1 MIHRILIR
9 IKVVQ
14 ILYSYLLSRSEFK
27 IDSAPEA
34 PSRDRK
40 FAYAVYLDMLS
51 LIQELSGIR
60 TNNPARSLPAIDV
73 HPKFR
78 SNRVGRA
85 LADNPDLKSITFR
98 EIADL
103 NSFGP
108 ILQSLADTLAK
119 SSAFT
124 DYARKRS
131 HTLDD
136 DVKLWTVLLETVIL
150 KNPDVQSLLRKNP
163 DFSLTGL
170 HHGVM
175 QTVDTLKAYNDA
187 RAMYLKAKNELET
200 SLAKAYELYFAIFQ
214 LIVELTHEE
223 EERIETAKA
232 KYLATAEELNPN
244 LRFVENR
251 FARYLADNE
260 ELRKVVD
267 DKKITWTDSV
277 SLLKNLLGL
286 ITQSD
291 IYADYMARETTT
303 WQDDCD
309 FWRSILKNVVMP
321 SDALAEDLENKSIFW
336 NDDIVTM
343 GTFALKTIRR
353 FATDDKVSFLPQYKD
368 EEDAEFGARLFTLA
382 VENRD
387 TYREY
392 IDKFINPD
400 WDPDRL
406 AFMDIVIMLAAIAEI
421 LNFPGIPLPVSL
433 NEYIEIA
440 NDYSTHRSGP
450 FINGILYSVAS
461 MLSDEGLL
469 RKPLSQ
475 QRTDE

>member
-1 MIHRILIR
+1 MINRILIR

-150 KNPDVQSLLRKNP
+150 KNPDVQTLLRKNP

>member
-1 MIHRILIR
+1 MINRILIR

-368 EEDAEFGARLFTLA
+368 EEDAEFGARLFSLA

>member
-1 MIHRILIR
+1 MINRILIR

-60 TNNPARSLPAIDV
+60 TNNPARALPAIEV

-78 SNRVGRA
+78 TNRVGRA
-85 LADNPDLKSITFR
+85 LADNPQLKSTTFR

-103 NSFGP
+103 NAFAP
-108 ILQSLADTLAK
+108 VLQNIADTLAK
-119 SSAFT
+119 TSAFA
-124 DYARKRS
+124 DYARKRTHS
-131 HTLDD
+131 LDED
-136 DVKLWTVLLETVIL
+136 IRIWTVLLESAVL
-150 KNPDVQSLLRKNP
+150 KNTDVLAVLRKNP

-175 QTVDTLKAYNDA
+175 QAIDTLKAYNDA
-187 RAMYLKAKNELET
+187 SSMYVKAKNELET
-200 SLAKAYELYFAIFQ
+200 SLAKAYELYFAIFW
-214 LIVELTHEE
+214 LIVELTREE
-223 EERIETAKA
+223 EDRIETAKT
-232 KYLATAEELNPN
+232 KYLATADDLNPN
-244 LRFVENR
+244 LRFVQNR

-260 ELRKVVD
+260 ELKQVVE
-267 DKKITWTDSV
+267 DKNITWTDSAP
-277 SLLKNLLGL
+277 LLKNLLAL

-291 IYADYMARETTT
+291 IYAEYMARPQVT

-309 FWRSILKNVVMP
+309 FWRSILKNVVLP
-321 SDALAEDLENKSIFW
+321 SDALAEALESKSIFW
-336 NDDIVTM
+336 NDDVVTM
-343 GTFALKTIRR
+343 GTFALKSIRR
-353 FATDDKVSFLPQYKD
+353 FAADDKDRFLPQYKD
-368 EEDAEFGARLFTLA
+368 DEDAQFGARLFTLA
-382 VENRD
+382 VENRE

-392 IDKFINPD
+392 IDRFINPD
-400 WDPDRL
+400 WDPERL

-450 FINGILYSVAS
+450 FINGILYSIAG
-461 MLSDEGLL
+461 MLSQEGLL
-469 RKPLSQ
+469 RKPLTRESEQ
-475 QRTDE
+475 E